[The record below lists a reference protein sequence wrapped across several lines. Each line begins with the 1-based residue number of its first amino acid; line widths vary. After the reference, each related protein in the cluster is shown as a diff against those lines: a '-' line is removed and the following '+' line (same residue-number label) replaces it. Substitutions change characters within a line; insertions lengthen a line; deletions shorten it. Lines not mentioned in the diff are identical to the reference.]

1 MRVNAGASNRL
12 RSSLYPPLYDPVR
25 FFTRQRRRSIGPLAL
40 EREGRVL
47 LSRAL
52 LEARVA
58 GAPHS
63 ALWV

>member
-1 MRVNAGASNRL
+1 MKVNTGASNRL
-12 RSSLYPPLYDPVR
+12 RCSLYAPLYDPVR
-25 FFTRQRRRSIGPLAL
+25 FFTRQRRCSIGPLAL

>member
-1 MRVNAGASNRL
+1 MRVNGGASNRL
-12 RSSLYPPLYDPVR
+12 RCSPYAPLYDPAR
-25 FFTRQRRRSIGPLAL
+25 FFTRQRCRSIWLLAL
-40 EREGRVL
+40 EREGRAL

>member
-1 MRVNAGASNRL
+1 MRVNTGASNRL
-12 RSSLYPPLYDPVR
+12 RYSLYAPLYDPVR
-25 FFTRQRRRSIGPLAL
+25 FFTRQRRCSIGPLTL